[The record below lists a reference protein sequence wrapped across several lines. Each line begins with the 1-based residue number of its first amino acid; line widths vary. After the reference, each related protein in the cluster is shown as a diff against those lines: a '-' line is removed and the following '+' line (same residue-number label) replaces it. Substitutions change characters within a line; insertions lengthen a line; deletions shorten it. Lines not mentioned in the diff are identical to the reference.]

1 MKNAEFLRAIQSRA
15 ARSAVGASA
24 ARGRGNAGVVRA
36 ARAHLRNANVRK
48 LVVSPKLFE
57 RRLDQETD
65 ALCAALPRG
74 ARHWGVARKLL
85 NIFLRDCLYTTYLE
99 AEYRLRAVEK
109 LLEIPLDSVT
119 AKTLK
124 RASGRGG
131 LPRWRGV
138 RHLTPSESAAFQAEA
153 LSEAKRRGI
162 ARVHLDAFMWSQSR
176 DEDAA

>member
-1 MKNAEFLRAIQSRA
+1 MKDAELLSAIQSRA
-15 ARSAVGASA
+15 ARGAVGASA

-36 ARAHLRNANVRK
+36 ARTYLRNANLRK
-48 LVVSPKLFE
+48 FGESPKLFE

-65 ALCAALPRG
+65 ALRAALPRG

-99 AEYRLRAVEK
+99 AEYRLRAIEK

-119 AKTLK
+119 AKALK
-124 RASGRGG
+124 RASGRGC
-131 LPRWRGV
+131 LPRWPGV
-138 RHLTPSESAAFQAEA
+138 RHLTPEVSAAFQAA
-153 LSEAKRRGI
+153 ARSEAARQGI